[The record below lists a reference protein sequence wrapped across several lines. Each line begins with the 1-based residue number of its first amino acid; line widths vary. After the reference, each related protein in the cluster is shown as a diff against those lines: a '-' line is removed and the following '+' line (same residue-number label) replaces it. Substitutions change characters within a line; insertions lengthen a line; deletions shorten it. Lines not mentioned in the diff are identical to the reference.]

1 MRWKR
6 EPGLSRRRSP
16 LWRIKASLNFL
27 FLPSLSPVPPSLF
40 LTFILMCSTSK
51 QDSFG
56 SSAFIFGMEQCT
68 VFLFSS
74 LIFLI
79 KHLLLSLFSHSYWA
93 LTETVCL
100 PFSFFFF
107 FGNYSTITIWLWNN
121 GGSVPG
127 PPKLFSLSLSRSRS
141 ALGRVCCGWI
151 GPCGHLWSPGSVI
164 WLHRVPDY
172 PASQH
177 SKPVIQ
183 NVEANTKSSE
193 RKYLHCS
200 TD

>member
-1 MRWKR
+1 MDDTGWQSLSLKGELGCHGSRMGKAKCLAFQWSGLWLVERGLMSGGGGALSEGIKQAYWALKTHRRGGRGENTGTDGWMRWKR

-40 LTFILMCSTSK
+40 LTFILMCNTSK

-107 FGNYSTITIWLWNN
+107 LETTPL
-121 GGSVPG
+121 
-127 PPKLFSLSLSRSRS
+127 
-141 ALGRVCCGWI
+141 
-151 GPCGHLWSPGSVI
+151 
-164 WLHRVPDY
+164 
-172 PASQH
+172 
-177 SKPVIQ
+177 
-183 NVEANTKSSE
+183 
-193 RKYLHCS
+193 
-200 TD
+200 